1 MNKKSYII
9 GVSFAITAMVAV
21 SVVPAFA
28 AEDQGRLGV
37 SQRMMGQKEN
47 GQLRGNRGVRGMRPA
62 VVGSVSAV
70 NGTNITVASR
80 GFGKN
85 TATTTYSV
93 DASSATIMKGNAT
106 STISD
111 IVVGDN
117 VVIQGTVTGTS
128 VKATTIRDG
137 MIRNP
142 GANAGSNPQVQG
154 NGQPVVA
161 GTVVSV
167 SGSVINVTNSGN
179 VTYAVD
185 TTNSK
190 FESRGQQGTS
200 TISNVSVGDRVIAQG
215 AVNGTS
221 VTASL
226 VIDQGNPSNVPQGG
240 NGDDRGSRSGFF
252 GSIGNFFKHLF
263 GF

>member
-1 MNKKSYII
+1 
-9 GVSFAITAMVAV
+9 
-21 SVVPAFA
+21 
-28 AEDQGRLGV
+28 
-37 SQRMMGQKEN
+37 
-47 GQLRGNRGVRGMRPA
+47 
-62 VVGSVSAV
+62 
-70 NGTNITVASR
+70 
-80 GFGKN
+80 
-85 TATTTYSV
+85 
-93 DASSATIMKGNAT
+93 MKGNAT

-240 NGDDRGSRSGFF
+240 HGDDRGSRSGFF